1 MGVAGVAACTAWY
14 IATCTACAYCRL
26 HTTTRQWEGAK
37 HLLVEAQPP
46 CAPLCWRRWWRRIWR
61 CCAGTPSPAPGKTLA
76 QLLLAPIP
84 WVQAH
89 VPRRSPP
96 PGRLGRPHRCARELG
111 PSAGSRR
118 DEGGHSQRTSGIWPT
133 CLIGSRSLT
142 SSHGKR
148 RRLSAARVPFLA
160 EVRVRFEYGGAPCWR
175 AAGLAVLAFASQ
187 DRLLAAATRTAPF
200 PNERS
205 LGITRPNN
213 CSRARRSRLGCRG
226 HGDSGECSGGF

>member
-14 IATCTACAYCRL
+14 IATCTARAYCRL
-26 HTTTRQWEGAK
+26 HTTTRQREGAK

-61 CCAGTPSPAPGKTLA
+61 CCAGTPSPAPGRTLA

-111 PSAGSRR
+111 RARAAGEGGQVQRTSCRVWTEILLAHARYLITRQTEPFRCSAGSV
-118 DEGGHSQRTSGIWPT
+118 P
-133 CLIGSRSLT
+133 SRSSRTLRV
-142 SSHGKR
+142 R
-148 RRLSAARVPFLA
+148 RR
-160 EVRVRFEYGGAPCWR
+160 
-175 AAGLAVLAFASQ
+175 AVLAGGGLGRPGFCITGPAAGCCHQ
-187 DRLLAAATRTAPF
+187 DG
-200 PNERS
+200 S
-205 LGITRPNN
+205 LP
-213 CSRARRSRLGCRG
+213 
-226 HGDSGECSGGF
+226 E